1 MEYVVAIFCV
11 IVGGIWMIVDRM
23 LTFMTDIISKVF
35 KR

>member
-23 LTFMTDIISKVF
+23 LTSITDVISKVF